1 MWRKLAANSGAGM
14 ELCGVLQR
22 LSDGRRSG
30 KRMAKI
36 RISMVAMDLDGTL
49 LGVDSRISPENAEAL
64 RKCSERGIR
73 VVMASG
79 RSFEA
84 IRSFACGLGIECA
97 IISCNGARTDE
108 TAEGPLLMEDC
119 IPEAQA
125 IELFEALRKENIYF
139 ECYTPG
145 KIYMTDG
152 FAERFHAHKAK
163 AVEMDGRRL
172 EYIDGAERMR
182 REAMGCAYKFVVF
195 SPDVDRLSQVAQR
208 MREFDISVTSSWSD
222 NIELMKKGAGK
233 GKALSAYAALKGIP
247 KEEIMAFGDQ
257 INDLDLLSASGWP
270 VAMEN
275 AVPELK
281 AFARLTAP
289 HHDQSGVGKIIRKY
303 ILDEGETI

>member
-1 MWRKLAANSGAGM
+1 
-14 ELCGVLQR
+14 
-22 LSDGRRSG
+22 
-30 KRMAKI
+30 MAKM

-49 LGVDSRISPENAEAL
+49 LGIDSRISSENAEAL
-64 RKCSERGIR
+64 RKCAEKGIHI
-73 VVMASG
+73 VLASG

-84 IRSFACGLGIECA
+84 IRSFVCGLGIECA
-97 IISCNGARTDE
+97 IISCNGARADE
-108 TAEGPLLMEDC
+108 TPEGPLFIEDC
-119 IPEAQA
+119 IPEEQA
-125 IELFEALRKENIYF
+125 HELFEALKAENIYF

-152 FAERFHAHKAK
+152 FAERFHAHEPK
-163 AVEMDGRRL
+163 VMEINGRYL
-172 EYIDGAERMR
+172 EYIDGTERMK
-182 REAMGCAYKFVVF
+182 REALGCAYKFVVF
-195 SPDVDRLSQVAQR
+195 SPDANRLSQVVQH
-208 MREFDISVTSSWSD
+208 MRKFDISVTSSWSD

-257 INDLDLLSASGWP
+257 MNDYDLLNASGWP

-275 AVPELK
+275 AVQGLK
-281 AFARLTAP
+281 EFAQITAP